1 MLAASSSR
9 RGRLSSFDEAAHLVN
24 DHPSHARSMANL
36 APMPEQEMFE
46 EKKSEESFHDDT
58 WDKTRIWEWYNNL
71 PWLAGMNYL
80 PRTAVNFVEMWD
92 ESSFDPDVIAQELG
106 WASEKLGY
114 NTLRTN
120 IPMCLYEHDAE
131 GLTKRINKFLRI
143 AARNGFVVML
153 CPLDDCEFSGEQAH
167 PGPQPEPI
175 PGLHNSRAIGSPGRR
190 IVLDPSQ
197 WYRVEEYVRYMVR
210 TWGQDR
216 RILLW
221 DLYNEPG
228 NPWIFRTTGTELCEN
243 TEQFE
248 MNALLLMEKVFHW
261 AREENPSQPLTTSA
275 WHMPDPFFEGDVVVP
290 LAHAIDQRAMELSDV
305 ISIHAYCDPTC
316 LQTTLMEISHFGK
329 PMLLTE
335 WMARQVK
342 STYETTLPTLK
353 ELKVGAYQWGLVRG
367 KTQTHLPWP
376 HVAKNYEGD
385 PMWWHDIL
393 DADGS
398 VHCEKEAEVIRSFAF
413 PQSKAFSSDMFMD
426 PEDSMLNL
434 EAALEAAVQHAE
446 HEGMVP
452 INEGEEAVVPSVCS
466 ISMAAISSAMS
477 HAGLDNTMLEHSG
490 EPDGPSLSRH
500 HSFGVPSNTFGS
512 HMRTKSVEGL
522 DLALGGIEF

>member
-1 MLAASSSR
+1 
-9 RGRLSSFDEAAHLVN
+9 
-24 DHPSHARSMANL
+24 
-36 APMPEQEMFE
+36 
-46 EKKSEESFHDDT
+46 
-58 WDKTRIWEWYNNL
+58 
-71 PWLAGMNYL
+71 
-80 PRTAVNFVEMWD
+80 
-92 ESSFDPDVIAQELG
+92 
-106 WASEKLGY
+106 
-114 NTLRTN
+114 
-120 IPMCLYEHDAE
+120 MCLYEHDAE

-143 AARNGFVVML
+143 ASRNGFVVML
-153 CPLDDCEFSGEQAH
+153 CPLDDCEFGGEPAK
-167 PGPQPEPI
+167 PGPQPEPV
-175 PGLHNSRAIGSPGRR
+175 PGLHNSRAIGSPGRH

-197 WYRVEEYVRYMVR
+197 WFRVEEYVRYVVR

-228 NPWIFRTTGTELCEN
+228 NSWIFRTTGTEFCEN
-243 TEQFE
+243 HEQFE
-248 MNALLLMEKVFHW
+248 ENALVLMEKVFHW

-275 WHMPDPFFEGDVVVP
+275 WHMPDPFFEGGTDVVVP

-305 ISIHAYCDPTC
+305 ISIHAYCDPVC

-342 STYETTLPTLK
+342 STYEETLPTLK

-393 DADGS
+393 DHDGT
-398 VHCEKEAEVIRSFAF
+398 VHSEKEAEVIRSFAF
-413 PQSKAFSSDMFMD
+413 PQSKAFSHDMFMD

-434 EAALEAAVQHAE
+434 EAALEAAVANAE

-452 INEGEEAVVPSVCS
+452 MNDGEEAVVPSVCS

-477 HAGLDNTMLEHSG
+477 HAGVEHMISDHPG
-490 EPDGPSLSRH
+490 ESRGPTPNHSRGTTPM
-500 HSFGVPSNTFGS
+500 HSRQNSFNGAADTFGA
-512 HMRTKSVEGL
+512 HLRTQSMEGL